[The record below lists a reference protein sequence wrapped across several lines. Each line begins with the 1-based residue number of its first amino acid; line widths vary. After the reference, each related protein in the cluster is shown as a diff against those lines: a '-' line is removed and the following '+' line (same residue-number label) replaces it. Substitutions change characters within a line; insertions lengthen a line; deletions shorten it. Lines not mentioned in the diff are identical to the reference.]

1 MAGHKAPEGNVSAE
15 EALTRLKKGN
25 EIFVRSSEYRGDI
38 TAERLSDASKNG
50 QHPYAAIVSCSDSR
64 VIPELI
70 FSAGIGELFVIRT
83 AGNIV
88 DDINTYGSLEYAVDH
103 LGCKLIVVLGHTKC
117 GAIAEAL
124 NGFHEGLSIRI
135 IKEICDAIGE
145 EKDPTK
151 ASRLNVEN
159 SVRMISEGKEGREG
173 LMVIGAM
180 YDIDH
185 GIVEFYE

>member
-1 MAGHKAPEGNVSAE
+1 MAGHKAPEGNIPAE
-15 EALTRLKKGN
+15 EALRRLKEGN
-25 EIFVRSSEYRGDI
+25 DIFVRSAEYNGDI
-38 TAERLSDASKNG
+38 TAERLLDAADHG

-64 VIPELI
+64 VIPEVI

-124 NGFHEGLSIRI
+124 NGFNEGHSLQI
-135 IKEICDAIGE
+135 IKVITDAIGDE
-145 EKDPTK
+145 RDPDK

-159 SVRMISEGKEGREG
+159 SVREISEGKEGREG

-185 GIVEFYE
+185 GSVEFFE

>member
-1 MAGHKAPEGNVSAE
+1 MAGHKAPEGNIPAE
-15 EALTRLKKGN
+15 EALRRLKEGN
-25 EIFVRSSEYRGDI
+25 DIFVRSAEYNGDI
-38 TAERLSDASKNG
+38 TAERLLDAADHG

-64 VIPELI
+64 VIPDVI

-103 LGCKLIVVLGHTKC
+103 LGCKLIVVLGH
-117 GAIAEAL
+117 
-124 NGFHEGLSIRI
+124 NEGHSLQI
-135 IKEICDAIGE
+135 IKVITDAIGD
-145 EKDPTK
+145 EKDPDK

-159 SVRMISEGKEGREG
+159 SVREISEGKEGREG

-185 GIVEFYE
+185 GNVEFFE